1 MTSLPI
7 YEILTF
13 AIFTLILLG
22 AMLLGM
28 LIIMP
33 LANLIEYKCDEAIE
47 KRKKKISE
55 FANKNTEQK

>member
-33 LANLIEYKCDEAIE
+33 LANFIDYKCDEAIE
-47 KRKKKISE
+47 NKKKKIAE
-55 FANKNTEQK
+55 CANKDTKQK

>member
-47 KRKKKISE
+47 KRKKKIAE
-55 FANKNTEQK
+55 CATKDTKQK

>member
-33 LANLIEYKCDEAIE
+33 LANFIEYKCDEAIE
-47 KRKKKISE
+47 KRKKKIAE
-55 FANKNTEQK
+55 CANKNTKQK

>member
-33 LANLIEYKCDEAIE
+33 LDNFIEYFFTNSHC
-47 KRKKKISE
+47 
-55 FANKNTEQK
+55 F

>member
-33 LANLIEYKCDEAIE
+33 LANFIEYRCDEALD
-47 KRKKKISE
+47 KRKKKIAE
-55 FANKNTEQK
+55 CANKNTEQK

>member
-13 AIFTLILLG
+13 AIFMLILLG

-33 LANLIEYKCDEAIE
+33 LANLIEYKCDEVID
-47 KRKKKISE
+47 KRKKKIAE
-55 FANKNTEQK
+55 CANQDTKQK

>member
-33 LANLIEYKCDEAIE
+33 LASLIEYKCDEAIE
-47 KRKKKISE
+47 KRKKKIAE
-55 FANKNTEQK
+55 CANKDTKKK

>member
-13 AIFTLILLG
+13 AIFMLILLG

-33 LANLIEYKCDEAIE
+33 LANLIEYKCDEALE
-47 KRKKKISE
+47 KRKKTIAE
-55 FANKNTEQK
+55 CANKNTKQK

>member
-13 AIFTLILLG
+13 AIFMLILLG

-33 LANLIEYKCDEAIE
+33 LANLIEYKCDEALE
-47 KRKKKISE
+47 KHKKKIAE
-55 FANKNTEQK
+55 CANQNTKQK

>member
-33 LANLIEYKCDEAIE
+33 LANLIEYKCDEALE
-47 KRKKKISE
+47 KRKKKIAE
-55 FANKNTEQK
+55 CANKHTKKK

>member
-47 KRKKKISE
+47 KRKNKIAE
-55 FANKNTEQK
+55 CANQNTKQK

>member
-1 MTSLPI
+1 MTSLPV

-33 LANLIEYKCDEAIE
+33 LANLIEFKCDEALE
-47 KRKKKISE
+47 KRKKKIAE
-55 FANKNTEQK
+55 CANQDTKQK

>member
-33 LANLIEYKCDEAIE
+33 LANLIEYKCDEDLE
-47 KRKKKISE
+47 KRKKKIAE
-55 FANKNTEQK
+55 CANKDTKQK

>member
-33 LANLIEYKCDEAIE
+33 LANLIEYKCDETIE
-47 KRKKKISE
+47 KRKKKIAE
-55 FANKNTEQK
+55 CANKDTKQK

>member
-13 AIFTLILLG
+13 AIFMLILLG

-28 LIIMP
+28 LIIVP
-33 LANLIEYKCDEAIE
+33 LANLIDYKCDEALE
-47 KRKKKISE
+47 KYKRK
-55 FANKNTEQK
+55 

>member
-13 AIFTLILLG
+13 AIFMLILLG

-47 KRKKKISE
+47 RRKKIAE
-55 FANKNTEQK
+55 CANKNTKQK